1 MVAFFFLFMFSFFLQ
16 QATPLSEV
24 NYFTKNPERAA
35 RMADW
40 SGIIK
45 RFQDG
50 LMGMPEGDKMLL
62 PGMAW
67 PWAWPRPCGC
77 VLLPSGRGRCVFACV
92 FFFCFCLFFHVL

>member
-1 MVAFFFLFMFSFFLQ
+1 MVTFLFLHFCFLHLIVELFNLFILQ

-35 RMADW
+35 RMTDW
-40 SGIIK
+40 SSIIK

-67 PWAWPRPCGC
+67 CTAWPRSLKRVFCY
-77 VLLPSGRGRCVFACV
+77 LLEVRGT
-92 FFFCFCLFFHVL
+92 